1 MSGSKLIP
9 GPKTMPTRR
18 LAILA
23 AAVALAGCRR
33 NARKTIA
40 VIPKSAADQF
50 FLTVHAGAEEA
61 ATQFNLDMTW
71 NGPDRETEYSRQI
84 QIVDMM
90 ISRHVDAIAI
100 SAADDR
106 ALVAPLERA
115 RRAGI
120 PVTIFDSAVNLED
133 YVSLIATDNQG
144 AGVTAANLIAGLLPR
159 GGKIAMLMQRPGG
172 TSTELRERG
181 FAETITR
188 DFPNLNIVAR
198 MYGLGDSAKSMA
210 EAENILT
217 ANPDLVGFF
226 ASSEAASIGAI
237 RALRARGLAGKV
249 KLVTL
254 DVSEIHVAALRDG
267 TVDVMLVQDAF
278 KIGYEAVKS
287 LSDKL
292 TGKTPQRRL
301 DIPAKAVYKA
311 DLDKPEIQ
319 ALLHPRFA
327 QKK

>member
-1 MSGSKLIP
+1 
-9 GPKTMPTRR
+9 
-18 LAILA
+18 
-23 AAVALAGCRR
+23 
-33 NARKTIA
+33 
-40 VIPKSAADQF
+40 
-50 FLTVHAGAEEA
+50 
-61 ATQFNLDMTW
+61 MTW

-319 ALLHPRFA
+319 ALLHPRFT

>member
-1 MSGSKLIP
+1 M
-9 GPKTMPTRR
+9 
-18 LAILA
+18 
-23 AAVALAGCRR
+23 
-33 NARKTIA
+33 
-40 VIPKSAADQF
+40 
-50 FLTVHAGAEEA
+50 
-61 ATQFNLDMTW
+61 
-71 NGPDRETEYSRQI
+71 
-84 QIVDMM
+84 
-90 ISRHVDAIAI
+90 
-100 SAADDR
+100 
-106 ALVAPLERA
+106 
-115 RRAGI
+115 
-120 PVTIFDSAVNLED
+120 
-133 YVSLIATDNQG
+133 
-144 AGVTAANLIAGLLPR
+144 TAANLIAGLLPR

-226 ASSEAASIGAI
+226 ASSEAASVGAI

-267 TVDVMLVQDAF
+267 TIDVMLVQDAF

-311 DLDKPEIQ
+311 DLYKPEIQ

>member
-1 MSGSKLIP
+1 MH
-9 GPKTMPTRR
+9 TRR
-18 LAILA
+18 IAILA
-23 AAVALAGCRR
+23 GALAITGCRGH
-33 NARKTIA
+33 ARKTIA

-50 FLTVHAGAEEA
+50 FLTVHAGAAEA
-61 ATQFNLDMTW
+61 ASRFDLEMIW

-90 ISRHVDAIAI
+90 ITRQVDAIAI
-100 SAADDR
+100 SATDDR

-133 YVSLIATDNQG
+133 YVSLIATDNHG
-144 AGVTAANLIAGLLPR
+144 VGVTAATLIAGLLPK
-159 GGKIAMLMQRPGG
+159 GGKIAMLMQKPGG

-188 DFPNLNIVAR
+188 DFPNLHIVAR
-198 MYGLGDSAKSMA
+198 QYGLGDSAKSMA
-210 EAENILT
+210 QAENILT
-217 ANPDLVGFF
+217 ANPDLAGMF

-237 RALRARGLAGKV
+237 QAIRARGLSGKV

-267 TVDVMLVQDAF
+267 TADVMLVQDAF
-278 KIGYEAVKS
+278 RIGYEAVKS

-292 TGKTPQRRL
+292 TGKVPQRRL
-301 DIPAKAVYKA
+301 EIPARVLRTA

-319 ALLHPRFA
+319 ALIHPGFA
-327 QKK
+327 ARK